1 MPNGIIA
8 QIRGLNTQ
16 GEGILEPLN
25 SFLSDILCA
34 RGSFIYNSQE
44 VIDNLKQPGVYMHG
58 DPIIGTGTF
67 YGAHGVLLVLYVN
80 EYTIHIDFPARK
92 NFILVRKCV
101 TVNRV
106 MDEYEISIIRANYG
120 EIAEEQI
127 PELESQFE
135 SLKAKFNAE
144 KKDFEAKISALN
156 TQFKD
161 LVNLAKKGLKDYPL
175 KMIDT
180 FRIPVMGYYLY
191 YSWVNEAF
199 RLALVQEIPKHE
211 YNDLFNS
218 GEMNQEA
225 FKSLGYELPD
235 IEVKD
240 TRKNLRKFGKGEEVV
255 EVWEEEGQDVWLEHW
270 IEDFLDENNGEIIP
284 IQRHE
289 WHRVSIEESP
299 WRKEENYDETEV
311 QERKAVEVSDEFEE

>member
-1 MPNGIIA
+1 MTDLKDYLPDEIIFK
-8 QIRGLNTQ
+8 LPTTVKF
-16 GEGILEPLN
+16 P
-25 SFLSDILCA
+25 
-34 RGSFIYNSQE
+34 E
-44 VIDNLKQPGVYMHG
+44 VIFPDCICMDDVKKKLSEHFV
-58 DPIIGTGTF
+58 
-67 YGAHGVLLVLYVN
+67 
-80 EYTIHIDFPARK
+80 TIQEKDVIA
-92 NFILVRKCV
+92 
-101 TVNRV
+101 NRV
-106 MDEYEISIIRANYG
+106 MDEYEISTIRANYG

-135 SLKAKFNAE
+135 SLKAKFNTE

-240 TRKNLRKFGKGEEVV
+240 TRKNLRKFGCRGLGRGRSGCMVRA
-255 EVWEEEGQDVWLEHW
+255 
-270 IEDFLDENNGEIIP
+270 LD
-284 IQRHE
+284 
-289 WHRVSIEESP
+289 
-299 WRKEENYDETEV
+299 
-311 QERKAVEVSDEFEE
+311 

>member
-1 MPNGIIA
+1 MIDLKDYVPEEIKFK
-8 QIRGLNTQ
+8 LPVTVKF
-16 GEGILEPLN
+16 P
-25 SFLSDILCA
+25 
-34 RGSFIYNSQE
+34 E
-44 VIDNLKQPGVYMHG
+44 VIFSDCVCMDDVKKKLSLHFV
-58 DPIIGTGTF
+58 
-67 YGAHGVLLVLYVN
+67 
-80 EYTIHIDFPARK
+80 TIQEKDVIA
-92 NFILVRKCV
+92 
-101 TVNRV
+101 NRV
-106 MDEYEISIIRANYG
+106 MDEYEISTIRANYG
-120 EIAEEQI
+120 EIAEEQM

-161 LVNLAKKGLKDYPL
+161 LVNLAKKGIKDYPL

-225 FKSLGYELPD
+225 FVALGYELPD

-240 TRKNLRKFGKGEEVV
+240 TRKNLRKFGRGEDVV
-255 EVWEEEGQDVWLEHW
+255 EVWEEDGQDVWLEHW
-270 IEDFLDENNGEIIP
+270 TEDFLDEDSREVVP

-289 WHRVSIEESP
+289 WHRVAIEESP
-299 WRKEENYDETEV
+299 WRKEDDNDEIET
-311 QERKAVEVSDEFEE
+311 QEREAVEVSAESEE

>member
-1 MPNGIIA
+1 MIDLKDYAPEEITFK
-8 QIRGLNTQ
+8 LPSTVKF
-16 GEGILEPLN
+16 P
-25 SFLSDILCA
+25 
-34 RGSFIYNSQE
+34 E
-44 VIDNLKQPGVYMHG
+44 VI
-58 DPIIGTGTF
+58 
-67 YGAHGVLLVLYVN
+67 
-80 EYTIHIDFPARK
+80 FPDCVCMDDVK
-92 NFILVRKCV
+92 KKLSENFV
-101 TVNRV
+101 TVQEKDVIANRV
-106 MDEYEISIIRANYG
+106 MDEYEISTIRANYG
-120 EIAEEQI
+120 EIAEEQM

-156 TQFKD
+156 TQFRD
-161 LVNLAKKGLKDYPL
+161 LVNLAKKGIKDYPL

-225 FKSLGYELPD
+225 FVALGYELPD

-240 TRKNLRKFGKGEEVV
+240 TRKNLRKFGKGEDVV
-255 EVWEEEGQDVWLEHW
+255 EVWEENGQDVWLEHW
-270 IEDFLDENNGEIIP
+270 IEDFLDEGSGEVVP

-289 WHRVSIEESP
+289 WHRVAIEESP
-299 WRKEENYDETEV
+299 WRKEDENGETEI
-311 QERKAVEVSDEFEE
+311 QEGEAVEVSDESEG

>member
-1 MPNGIIA
+1 MSTVRVIQNK
-8 QIRGLNTQ
+8 QRLTK
-16 GEGILEPLN
+16 EGNAPLY
-25 SFLSDILCA
+25 I
-34 RGSFIYNSQE
+34 
-44 VIDNLKQPGVYMHG
+44 
-58 DPIIGTGTF
+58 TF
-67 YGAHGVLLVLYVN
+67 YLGKEKLMLPCKVSVPAAKFDEKSGLLKGN
-80 EYTIHIDFPARK
+80 SKEA
-92 NFILVRKCV
+92 
-101 TVNRV
+101 NRV